1 MGIDTEQWRARIGT
15 YNGGTGRKMCR
26 AHHNPHVNAVSWTTG
41 EIMSTV
47 PLCVQHGVGFL
58 SVWII
63 LCFFGHW
70 LMRVGSFHCKSNYW
84 KNIKVAVPIGMCI
97 SLMVVTS
104 LLLHFL
110 ALLLIMAGDV
120 ELNPGPGMGNL
131 IW

>member
-15 YNGGTGRKMCR
+15 YNGGRGRRICR
-26 AHHNPHVNAVSWTTG
+26 AHQNPCVNAFSWTTE
-41 EIMSTV
+41 EIMSTI
-47 PLCVQHGVGFL
+47 PLCVHNGVGFL

-70 LMRVGSFHCKSNYW
+70 LRRVGSFHCKSNYW
-84 KNIKVAVPIGMCI
+84 KTIRVTVPIGMCV
-97 SLMVVTS
+97 SLIVGAAV
-104 LLLHFL
+104 LLHSL

-131 IW
+131 I